1 MDNKLLSGMNIVMI
15 VSGSISAYRTPD
27 IVRDLI
33 KSGAS
38 VRVILSKAASR
49 IIGKQ
54 ALEWA
59 SEQSVIEELTGN
71 MEHINLFAENREKT
85 VLLVCPAT
93 YNMVGKM
100 ANGIADD
107 PSGTVFANAIG
118 SHINTVIVP
127 AMHMEMYDNP
137 IMGKNLKI
145 LEELGVKIVSPR
157 IEDGKA
163 KIMWSDEIIDT
174 ILRKKSR
181 GKTILIISGRS
192 DVKIDPVR
200 SLVNRS
206 TGYTG
211 VCMAREAYRNGYDN
225 IIYLGNSDYRIPH
238 YCEYINCSETD
249 DFYSKAEL
257 IIRSRK
263 IDLITI
269 PAALSD
275 FSITPSEKKIKSD
288 FAVEIPLNIREK
300 LIDLVVKI
308 MKELNLKVPIIRF
321 KLTDEEYSPKDR
333 GQITVVDNASENPF
347 GIREN
352 RYTIYDGNK
361 RLLER
366 TMTKEELAS
375 ILLRIGEDT
384 GE

>member
-145 LEELGVKIVSPR
+145 LEELGVKIVSLFIFFSDGV
-157 IEDGKA
+157 IE
-163 KIMWSDEIIDT
+163 
-174 ILRKKSR
+174 KSESAAGIVMR
-181 GKTILIISGRS
+181 SIFLLLIISS
-192 DVKIDPVR
+192 
-200 SLVNRS
+200 
-206 TGYTG
+206 
-211 VCMAREAYRNGYDN
+211 AFE
-225 IIYLGNSDYRIPH
+225 
-238 YCEYINCSETD
+238 
-249 DFYSKAEL
+249 
-257 IIRSRK
+257 
-263 IDLITI
+263 
-269 PAALSD
+269 
-275 FSITPSEKKIKSD
+275 
-288 FAVEIPLNIREK
+288 
-300 LIDLVVKI
+300 
-308 MKELNLKVPIIRF
+308 
-321 KLTDEEYSPKDR
+321 
-333 GQITVVDNASENPF
+333 
-347 GIREN
+347 
-352 RYTIYDGNK
+352 
-361 RLLER
+361 
-366 TMTKEELAS
+366 
-375 ILLRIGEDT
+375 
-384 GE
+384 